1 MAYSSHQPRKQ
12 QRDRCDETEAPP
24 RQFDD
29 EQCPR
34 HDGVLSR
41 GSRPRRGSRE
51 AFEASNYL
59 NRLWSVLIEDLASPE
74 NDLPPATR
82 ADLISIGLWVLRE
95 IECIRLGQSENFSA
109 LIDVTKSIREGLR

>member
-1 MAYSSHQPRKQ
+1 MNSLGDAAAYAEILEDTPKLARE
-12 QRDRCDETEAPP
+12 RERLAFERAIDLL
-24 RQFDD
+24 
-29 EQCPR
+29 EQAAAK
-34 HDGVLSR
+34 
-41 GSRPRRGSRE
+41 GSRSRE

-82 ADLISIGLWVLRE
+82 ADLISIGIWVLRE
-95 IECIRLGQSENFSA
+95 MECIRLGRLENFFA